1 VDASPNSSSPN
12 KGAAAA
18 WFGGAYLGANEDA
31 AVVEAANAAQLEEG
45 DLSDALGLSA
55 DVKGADE
62 ADKEGDTDM
71 GSSDDRESSV
81 TSEVSGCGDG
91 GSGGETTHSDRSTS
105 PDIASTCHSAAS
117 SSRGR
122 AGGEKPQAAPE
133 VAMAAIGISPYSRPR
148 PDALLAALSAPALS
162 ALPATDIGT
171 AEADAFLA

>member
-1 VDASPNSSSPN
+1 M
-12 KGAAAA
+12 
-18 WFGGAYLGANEDA
+18 GANEDA
-31 AVVEAANAAQLEEG
+31 AVVEVANAAQLEEG

-105 PDIASTCHSAAS
+105 PDIA
-117 SSRGR
+117 R
-122 AGGEKPQAAPE
+122 
-133 VAMAAIGISPYSRPR
+133 
-148 PDALLAALSAPALS
+148 
-162 ALPATDIGT
+162 
-171 AEADAFLA
+171 